1 MAKLNDMQRFIV
13 ARNYRHERGQG
24 RESLRSMGYGLGR
37 PMKKNVNG
45 LVNVL
50 NHFHDKYGDSG
61 VSCFIVDI
69 TAMKEKHPLWSLE
82 ALVIKIIESNGWDVE
97 EHMPHYDYDCSGMMM
112 RNAPSIRKIGAD
124 SNRYMVVSR
133 WFVDC

>member
-24 RESLRSMGYGLGR
+24 RESLRSMGRGFGR
-37 PMKKNVNG
+37 AMKENVDG

-50 NHFHDKYGDSG
+50 SSFDDKHGDSG
-61 VSCFIVDI
+61 VNCFIIDI
-69 TAMKEKHPLWSLE
+69 AAMKEKYPNYE
-82 ALVIKIIESNGWDVE
+82 PDELVAEILVRNGWNVGE
-97 EHMPHYDYDCSGMMM
+97 YRPHYDYDCSGVTM
-112 RNAPSIRKIGAD
+112 RNAPSIRKIGRD